1 VTCIDHRTTDVAIRP
16 DQVQPGDVLLVTP
29 VTGEPLGEMITR
41 LDGSGFSHSGIALGN
56 GAIASA
62 RKSFIPTQPFDLSG
76 LRIEKFE
83 RFWGKGQSV
92 YRLAVPSPEARARAV
107 KGVRELRVPDDGS
120 FSVPKVLIVSIALAS
135 FDRTLFDEQAGATIR
150 ELAIEAARAW
160 EGKPGE
166 RTFYCAEAVARVY
179 GERFPLSALEPPGGV
194 QPAARP
200 PAQDGVLG
208 TMMKLYL
215 DAATGDACQ
224 EALDR
229 LVDALD
235 VEAPSFLDTVARDIL
250 ASARRLGHDRPLAA
264 RYTGRRKPHKGWET
278 TGLLLPSALVT
289 PRMLLDAPWTADTVT
304 RIDGPGA
311 PPAPMAA

>member
-1 VTCIDHRTTDVAIRP
+1 MTCLDHRTTDVAVRP
-16 DQVQPGDVLLVTP
+16 EQVKPGDILLVTP
-29 VTGEPLGEMITR
+29 VAGEPLGEMITR
-41 LDGSGFSHSGIALGN
+41 LDGSGFSHSGVALAG
-56 GAIASA
+56 GLIASA
-62 RKSFIPTQPFDLSG
+62 RKSFIAAQPFDLSG

-83 RFWGKGQSV
+83 KFWSKGQSL

-107 KGVRELRVPDDGS
+107 AGVRELRVPDDGS

-135 FDRTLFDEQAGATIR
+135 FDRTLFDEDGGATIR
-150 ELAIEAARAW
+150 ALAIEAARAW

-166 RTFYCAEAVARVY
+166 RTFYCAEAVARAY

-194 QPAARP
+194 RPAPRP

-215 DAATGDACQ
+215 DVATGDACQ

-235 VEAPSFLDTVARDIL
+235 VEAPAFLDTVARDIL
-250 ASARRLGHDRPLAA
+250 ASARRFGQERQLAA
-264 RYTGRRKPHKGWET
+264 RYTGRRCPHKGWET

-289 PRMLLDAPWTADTVT
+289 PRMLLDAPWTADTVA

>member
-1 VTCIDHRTTDVAIRP
+1 
-16 DQVQPGDVLLVTP
+16 
-29 VTGEPLGEMITR
+29 MITR
-41 LDGSGFSHSGIALGN
+41 LDGSGFSHSGIALG
-56 GAIASA
+56 GRAIASA
-62 RKSFIPTQPFDLSG
+62 RKSFIASQPFDLSG

-107 KGVRELRVPDDGS
+107 AAVRGLRVPDDGS
-120 FSVPKVLIVSIALAS
+120 FSVPKVLVVAIALAS
-135 FDRTLFDEQAGATIR
+135 FDRTLFDEEAGATIR

-166 RTFYCAEAVARVY
+166 RTFYCAEAVARAF

-215 DAATGDACQ
+215 DVATGDVCQ

-235 VEAPSFLDTVARDIL
+235 VEAPAFLDTVARDIL
-250 ASARRLGHDRPLAA
+250 ASARRFGQERPLAA
-264 RYTGRRKPHKGWET
+264 RYAGRRIPYKGWET
-278 TGLLLPSALVT
+278 TGRLLPSALVT
-289 PRMLLDAPWTADTVT
+289 PRMLLDAPWTADTVA
-304 RIDGPGA
+304 RVVAPGA
-311 PPAPMAA
+311 PPPPLAASGSPGRPRGRPGRSGQPPIDRRRLG